1 MEKSFGRELC
11 FCRMDGDSAR
21 FLIECHK
28 IGAIASLKYYLEGKP
43 CLSVVPLS
51 ASDTSQPERKTK
63 DSGEKNRTI
72 DLMDKNKRRYLKK
85 K

>member
-1 MEKSFGRELC
+1 
-11 FCRMDGDSAR
+11 MDGDSAH

-28 IGAIASLKYYLEGKP
+28 IGAIASLKYFLEGKL

-51 ASDTSQPERKTK
+51 ASDTSQPERKTQE
-63 DSGEKNRTI
+63 SEEKNRTI
-72 DLMDKNKRRYLKK
+72 DLMDKNNRRYLKK

>member
-1 MEKSFGRELC
+1 MEKTSCRELWVC
-11 FCRMDGDSAR
+11 LMDGDSAR

-28 IGAIASLKYYLEGKP
+28 IGAIASLKYFREGKL

-51 ASDTSQPERKTK
+51 ASDTSQPERKTQE
-63 DSGEKNRTI
+63 SEEKNRTI
-72 DLMDKNKRRYLKK
+72 DLMDKNNRRYLKK

>member
-1 MEKSFGRELC
+1 MEKSFCREFWVCL
-11 FCRMDGDSAR
+11 MDGDSAR

-28 IGAIASLKYYLEGKP
+28 IGAIASLKYFLEGKL

-51 ASDTSQPERKTK
+51 ASDTSQPERKTQE
-63 DSGEKNRTI
+63 SGEKNRTI
-72 DLMDKNKRRYLKK
+72 DLMDKNNRRYLKK